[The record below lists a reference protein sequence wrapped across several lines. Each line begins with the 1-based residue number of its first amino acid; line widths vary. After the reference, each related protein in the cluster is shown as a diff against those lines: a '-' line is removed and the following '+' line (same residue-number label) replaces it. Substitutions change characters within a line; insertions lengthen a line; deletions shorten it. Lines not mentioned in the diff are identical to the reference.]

1 MEGSEAGPAGG
12 CSSLLTRL
20 PLRWAGRGMHT
31 DNSLRHISPMASSGL
46 LEATSTGS
54 APDGYKAFSARRS
67 SALVSDNPF
76 VPLDRHLAQN
86 PFICDCN
93 LKWLADFL
101 RTNPI
106 ETSGAR
112 CASPRRLANK
122 RIGQIKS
129 KKFRC
134 SGKGHLCISSG
145 LGDQECVLM
154 ALTKMSSVTF
164 EPAGCRGG
172 GGCIQLG
179 WDGSSALPLTLLQP
193 GGGRLAEAMEGDL
206 PTPLL
211 PGQLFSMS
219 LCSRPREH
227 LSEVG
232 DSSRT
237 KMETWP

>member
-172 GGCIQLG
+172 GAAFNLG
-179 WDGSSALPLTLLQP
+179 GMVPPLCPSLYCSLGEAGLLKPWRETYPPLCSQASS
-193 GGGRLAEAMEGDL
+193 
-206 PTPLL
+206 
-211 PGQLFSMS
+211 S
-219 LCSRPREH
+219 LCHCVQGPGSISVR
-227 LSEVG
+227 
-232 DSSRT
+232 
-237 KMETWP
+237 